1 MATITYTK
9 DSTIFTAAEDLR
21 DAEDIIIELIQLG
34 HMSAIIT
41 ALEKLGYPV
50 PEDWGR

>member
-1 MATITYTK
+1 MATVTYTK
-9 DSTIFTAAEDLR
+9 DNTIFTAAEDLR
-21 DAEDIIIELIQLG
+21 DAEDIIIDLIQLG

-50 PEDWGR
+50 PEDWRE